1 MCYDFYCDNF
11 IAIILIKFLMKA
23 SLMNFAQFLTQSRK
37 RAGLS
42 QIDFAKAVQVSQ
54 PTVHHWEKGNRAP
67 DTAKMHSI
75 ADILDIPI
83 AELQSKL
90 GSVDVAIET
99 PKIAN
104 FPADIPEALPKSIT
118 PKDPPLS
125 QELKTFE
132 ELHISPELRGARQ
145 VAFQGMLGAY
155 SHQAVMDCFPN
166 AKVRACESFERA
178 LAAAADKENLT
189 DLAMIPIENS
199 QFGRVSDIHQL
210 LPDSSLYIVGEYFL
224 PVKHMLLGTQD
235 AELEDLRTAIS
246 HPQALGQTRNTL
258 NTLGIKR
265 ERWPD
270 TAAAAHEVATR
281 NDKHLCA
288 VASEVS
294 ASVYGLKILRRRIED
309 HLDNVTRFVIMSP
322 RRIDPPRETTR
333 SITSLFFSLRSI
345 PAALYK
351 GIGGFATQGVNILK
365 LESYGHFIDHSR
377 TSFYCE
383 IEGNPRDS
391 NVHQALDELEYYTSR
406 SRILGVYAASPH
418 RRQ

>member
-1 MCYDFYCDNF
+1 
-11 IAIILIKFLMKA
+11 
-23 SLMNFAQFLTQSRK
+23 MNFAQFLTQSRK
-37 RAGLS
+37 KAGLS
-42 QIDFAKAVQVSQ
+42 QIDFAKAAQVSQ
-54 PTVHHWEKGNRAP
+54 PTIHHWEKGNRIP
-67 DTAKMHSI
+67 NTSKLSII

-90 GSVDVAIET
+90 GSGASFTEVAET
-99 PKIAN
+99 PRTVVEVK
-104 FPADIPEALPKSIT
+104 EAT
-118 PKDPPLS
+118 PKPIALQRLEAP
-125 QELKTFE
+125 QETKSFE
-132 ELHISPELRGARQ
+132 GHISPELRGARQ

-155 SHQAVMDCFPN
+155 SHQAVKDCFPN

-178 LAAAADKENLT
+178 LAAVEDNDNQA

-224 PVKHMLLGTQD
+224 PVKHMLLGTQE

-265 ERWPD
+265 ERWHD

-281 NDKHLCA
+281 GDKHLCA

-322 RRIDPPRETTR
+322 RRIDPPRETNRT
-333 SITSLFFSLRSI
+333 ITSLFFSLRSI

-351 GIGGFATQGVNILK
+351 CLGGFATQGVNIRK
-365 LESYGHFIDHSR
+365 LESYVHFTDHSR
-377 TSFYCE
+377 ASFYCE

-391 NVHQALDELEYYTSR
+391 NVYQAMGELEYYTSR
-406 SRILGVYAASPH
+406 SRILGVYAASPY
-418 RRQ
+418 REQ

>member
-1 MCYDFYCDNF
+1 
-11 IAIILIKFLMKA
+11 
-23 SLMNFAQFLTQSRK
+23 MNFAQFLAQSRK
-37 RAGLS
+37 KAGLS
-42 QIDFAKAVQVSQ
+42 QIDFAKATQVSQ
-54 PTVHHWEKGNRAP
+54 PTIHHWEKGNRIP
-67 DTAKMHSI
+67 DASKLQNI
-75 ADILDIPI
+75 AHVLNIPI
-83 AELQSKL
+83 TELQSK
-90 GSVDVAIET
+90 VDSISSAASDTTQPIYHQAAPVLET
-99 PKIAN
+99 PQQAEPNNTEPDREKV
-104 FPADIPEALPKSIT
+104 S
-118 PKDPPLS
+118 
-125 QELKTFE
+125 
-132 ELHISPELRGARQ
+132 ISPELCGARQ
-145 VAFQGMLGAY
+145 IAFQGMLGAY
-155 SHQAVMDCFPN
+155 SHQAVMDCFPQ

-178 LAAAADKENLT
+178 LAAVENQDNQT

-224 PVKHMLLGTQD
+224 PVKHMLLGTPD

-258 NTLGIKR
+258 NSLGIKR
-265 ERWPD
+265 ERWHD

-281 NDKHLCA
+281 GDKHLCA

-322 RRIDPPRETTR
+322 RRIDPPRDTTR
-333 SITSLFFSLRSI
+333 TITSLFFSLRSI

-351 GIGGFATQGVNILK
+351 CLGGFATQGVNIRK
-365 LESYGHFIDHSR
+365 LESYVPFVDNHR
-377 TSFYCE
+377 ASFYCE

-391 NVHQALDELEYYTSR
+391 NVYQAMGELEYYTSR

-418 RRQ
+418 RER